1 MTRHALI
8 PPALAILRP
17 PSLDALAAGYVRQ
30 PVTATNAEL
39 ALAEL
44 ARNTR
49 TPERV
54 RAWDAARAAWA
65 GLSDDERRGIIGDV
79 ATTERASARGA
90 ETPSGALGSPP
101 EVAGG
106 KHD

>member
-1 MTRHALI
+1 MKPPI
-8 PPALAILRP
+8 PPALALLRP
-17 PSLDALAAGYVRQ
+17 PSLDVLAADYERQ

-65 GLSDDERRGIIGDV
+65 RLSEDERRGIIGDV
-79 ATTERASARGA
+79 ATTERADAA
-90 ETPSGALGSPP
+90 HADNVDGALGSPP